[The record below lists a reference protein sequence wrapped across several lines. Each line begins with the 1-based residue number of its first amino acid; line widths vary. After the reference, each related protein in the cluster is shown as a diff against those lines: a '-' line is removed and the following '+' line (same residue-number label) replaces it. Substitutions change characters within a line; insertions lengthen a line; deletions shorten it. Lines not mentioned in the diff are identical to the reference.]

1 MLLIILFGPD
11 GSGKTTLAKD
21 LIFELKKLNY
31 NVVYVRMKSHH
42 LVMYLVLRLL
52 QKLKYI
58 PEIGSPRVIDYG
70 LRMIF
75 RKSRVYLLLEFSSIV
90 LWYLLFVKPHLLR
103 NNIIVAD
110 RFSPDSIVSL
120 YTVSRILPRIYKKVL
135 LNLCQGSIAIYLRAE
150 PYILLSRKVGENL
163 SEMYLRYLL
172 VLYDDI
178 AREVALVTKG
188 LLTIDTTRL
197 PKNQSARVII
207 EFVKRYL

>member
-58 PEIGSPRVIDYG
+58 PETSSPRVIDYG

-75 RKSRVYLLLEFSSIV
+75 RKSRVYLLLESLSIV

-103 NNIIVAD
+103 NNVTVAD

-120 YTVSRILPRIYKKVL
+120 YIVSRILPRIYKKIL
-135 LNLCQGSIAIYLRAE
+135 LNLCRGSIAIYLRAE

-172 VLYDDI
+172 VLYDDM
-178 AREVALVTKG
+178 AREVALVAKG